1 MRTMDLNAPASR
13 FADESAALAE
23 GFARR
28 MAELS
33 RRSGAS
39 ADAVA
44 WAERAALAISSATA
58 LGHVC
63 MPLAAL
69 ARRHGGRPR
78 EVREALLASGVA
90 SLARTQSPMHAADL
104 RPLVIDEDGRLY
116 LARYFDYERRLALA
130 LVERAQ
136 AARVTVSGREL
147 AAHAER
153 IARYF
158 GPSAG
163 DDIDWQRVAA
173 LVALAGRL
181 TIVSGGPGTGKTTTV
196 VGVLACLLD
205 ADPNLRIALA
215 APTGKAAQRMQ
226 EALIERADKL
236 PPELAQRLPRTSF
249 TLQRLLGVL
258 PDGGFRHHRD
268 NPLPYDVIVV
278 DEASMIDVALAAH
291 LLEAVAPTSRLVML
305 GDKDQLSAVE
315 AGAVFAELS
324 AQPSFSQGGAR
335 RIAEALGVDYARLRA
350 ALPSGSPWVSSS
362 DDDSDSEAIGAGLV
376 ATQSADDGDLF
387 APRDAR
393 RDEQSPVAPAGRAAA
408 LSSGS
413 ASVSSSADDLDGE
426 AIAAGRAATQ
436 SADDGDL
443 FAPRDARRDEQA
455 PVAPAGKAAAL
466 RAGSAS
472 RTQAVFDDE
481 GYADLFATIDTE
493 TYPED
498 EGSDGARRN
507 VDDERIQQKAPNKRN
522 ERDENAGRERRNE
535 LNELNEQREGD
546 QSEKRDRRVER
557 DRRGE
562 QNADSERDRRS
573 EQDRPQEHYRHNER
587 NGRNLHHGHNKHDEQ
602 RRRTGPDDADHT
614 DAPLTDCV
622 VWLAR
627 NYRFGL
633 DSAIGRLSIAI
644 RDGDAQAALAALD
657 IRQSPATS
665 DDAAAVLFDDAH
677 TTLSE
682 RTLAHLAT
690 GFAPYA
696 DALSSVLEA
705 RRSNSVGAQN
715 DEARL
720 FDALNRFRLLCATRK
735 GPRGVDEVNA
745 RIAAKVREQA
755 GIALAL
761 GAQWFAGRPV
771 IVTRNDY
778 ALGLFNGDIGIALPG
793 ADGALR
799 VAFRMAD
806 GSLRYVSPAALP
818 PHDTAFALT
827 VHKSQ
832 GSEFD
837 EAALVLPGSFVRVLS
852 RELVY
857 TAITRAK
864 RRVEVIGSADIFA
877 QAVDAPTRRDSGLAA
892 RMRRLMSASA
902 GA

>member
-1 MRTMDLNAPASR
+1 MSTVETMNGAPSAASA

-28 MAELS
+28 IGELS
-33 RRSGAS
+33 RWSGAD
-39 ADAVA
+39 ARAVA
-44 WAERAALAISSATA
+44 WAERAALAISRATA

-69 ARRHGGRPR
+69 ARRHG
-78 EVREALLASGVA
+78 ESVREARDALLASGVA
-90 SLARTQSPMHAADL
+90 TLARTQARIDAAAL

-116 LARYFDYERRLALA
+116 LARYFDYERRLAVA
-130 LVERAQ
+130 LVERARG
-136 AARVTVSGREL
+136 ARIDVSQREL
-147 AAHAER
+147 AQQAGR

-158 GPSAG
+158 GQAPADD

-205 ADPNLRIALA
+205 ADPTLRIALA

-236 PPELAQRLPRTSF
+236 PPELAARLPRTSF

-291 LLEAVAPTSRLVML
+291 LLEAVAPSSRLVML

-324 AQPSFSQGGAR
+324 AQPTFSEAGAR
-335 RIAEALGVDYARLRA
+335 RIAGALGVALARLRA
-350 ALPSGSPWVSSS
+350 ALPASGAEGRRNAAALERPGARIETR
-362 DDDSDSEAIGAGLV
+362 DDDYGDFFPGDDDGEREPFIDAPVESGAE
-376 ATQSADDGDLF
+376 QGDLF
-387 APRDAR
+387 SNAAAREREPAGAPSLDASR
-393 RDEQSPVAPAGRAAA
+393 PRHEGADAPAN
-408 LSSGS
+408 
-413 ASVSSSADDLDGE
+413 ASTPARL
-426 AIAAGRAATQ
+426 AN
-436 SADDGDL
+436 
-443 FAPRDARRDEQA
+443 APHA
-455 PVAPAGKAAAL
+455 
-466 RAGSAS
+466 
-472 RTQAVFDDE
+472 DDE
-481 GYADLFATIDTE
+481 GYADLFATLE
-493 TYPED
+493 T
-498 EGSDGARRN
+498 GAS
-507 VDDERIQQKAPNKRN
+507 EAN
-522 ERDENAGRERRNE
+522 ETPA
-535 LNELNEQREGD
+535 
-546 QSEKRDRRVER
+546 
-557 DRRGE
+557 
-562 QNADSERDRRS
+562 
-573 EQDRPQEHYRHNER
+573 
-587 NGRNLHHGHNKHDEQ
+587 
-602 RRRTGPDDADHT
+602 
-614 DAPLTDCV
+614 DAPLTDSV

-644 RDGDAQAALAALD
+644 RDGDAQAALDALD
-657 IRQSPATS
+657 ATQPAAPEAS
-665 DDAAAVLFDDAH
+665 AAVLLDDGHA
-677 TTLSE
+677 TLSD
-682 RTLAHLAT
+682 RTLAHLAK

-696 DALSSVLEA
+696 AALSSMLQGEHPP
-705 RRSNSVGAQN
+705 S
-715 DEARL
+715 DEAGL
-720 FDALNRFRLLCATRK
+720 FDALNRFRVLCATRK

-745 RIAAKVREQA
+745 RIASKVREQA
-755 GIALAL
+755 GIALAIR
-761 GAQWFAGRPV
+761 AQWFAGRPV

-793 ADGALR
+793 PNGALR

-806 GSLRYVSPAALP
+806 GSLRHVSPAALP

-832 GSEFD
+832 GSEF
-837 EAALVLPGSFVRVLS
+837 EHAALVLPGSFVRVLS

-864 RRVEVIGSADIFA
+864 RRIEVIGSAAIFA

-892 RMRRLMSASA
+892 RMMRLMHMHHRS
-902 GA
+902 